1 MRPPAA
7 LLALSL
13 ALCACRSSPSSGSTT
28 DPGPQWLPYT
38 GSTSHAAPL
47 FKAPKAPAPL
57 AKPATAEELAAMAK
71 SDNAFGL
78 ELFGKVKKQKG
89 NLAFSPFSIATALAM
104 TWAGAQ
110 GETQAQMGKVL
121 HLDAQPVDRTLD
133 VAGALVASY
142 GAPDQKVTIRVAN
155 RLFGEKS
162 YPFEKPYLATIER
175 AFGAPL
181 EKLDFKGAAEDGRR
195 RINTWVE
202 EETNDRIKELVPFSG
217 VNEMT
222 RLALVNAVYFLGDW
236 AGPFSKAAT
245 SPAPFFISKDD
256 KKDVPT
262 MHQEEHL
269 RFAATGGVKLLEL
282 PYRDPAFSMVFVLPD
297 AVDGLPAV
305 EERLDAAVL
314 ERWMGAMATA
324 RVDVSLPK
332 LEIAPAQPLSLADT
346 LSGMGMAL
354 AFDRDKADLGG
365 IARPKDPA
373 ERLFIAK
380 VFHKAFVKI
389 DEKGTEAAAATA
401 VMAEAAG
408 AAPPVEPPK
417 EFKADHPFLFFLRD
431 TRSGLVLFMGRAA
444 DPSAK

>member
-1 MRPPAA
+1 MRSPAA
-7 LLALSL
+7 LLALSF
-13 ALCACRSSPSSGSTT
+13 ALGACNPSSPPSSSSGGTQT
-28 DPGPQWLPYT
+28 WPTYT
-38 GSTSHAAPL
+38 GATSHAAPL
-47 FKAPKAPAPL
+47 FKTTKAPAPL

-71 SDNAFGL
+71 SDNAFAL
-78 ELFGKVKKQKG
+78 DLFGKVRGQKG
-89 NLAFSPFSIATALAM
+89 NFAFSPFSIATALAM
-104 TWAGAQ
+104 TWAGAK
-110 GETQAQMGKVL
+110 GETMAQMGKVL
-121 HLDAQPVDRTLD
+121 HLDGSADRTLD

-142 GAPDQKVTIRVAN
+142 GAPDQKVTIRVAS

-162 YPFEKPYLATIER
+162 YAFEKPYLAGIDR

-181 EKLDFKGAAEDGRR
+181 ERLDIKGAAEDSRR
-195 RINTWVE
+195 RINAWVAD
-202 EETNDRIKELVPFSG
+202 ETNDRIKDLVPPSG
-217 VNEMT
+217 VSEMT

-236 AGPFSKAAT
+236 AGPFSKGAT
-245 SPAPFFISKDD
+245 SPAPFFTGKDE

-269 RFAATGGVKLLEL
+269 RFGATDGVKLLEL
-282 PYRDPAFSMVFVLPD
+282 FYKDPAFSMVFVLPD

-305 EERLDAAVL
+305 EERLDPAVL
-314 ERWMGAMATA
+314 ERWIGAMATA
-324 RVDVSLPK
+324 KVVVSLPK
-332 LEIAPAQPLSLADT
+332 LEIAPARPLSLADT

-354 AFDRDKADLGG
+354 AFDRDKADFGG
-365 IARPKDPA
+365 IGRPKDPA
-373 ERLFIAK
+373 ERLFLAK

-408 AAPPVEPPK
+408 AAMPVEPPK